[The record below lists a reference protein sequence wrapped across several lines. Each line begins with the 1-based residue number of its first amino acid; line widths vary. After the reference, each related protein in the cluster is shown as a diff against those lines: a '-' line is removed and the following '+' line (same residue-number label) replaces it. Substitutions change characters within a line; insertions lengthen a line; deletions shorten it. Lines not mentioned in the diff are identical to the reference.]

1 MAIIIQG
8 KVLQFS
14 FLVLSSILIYYFI
27 EKSKG
32 DWVPDVRRLPFVD
45 AIDESIGRA
54 VEMGR
59 TVMYTHGTGRV
70 QTSAAAGT
78 LAALSVLPY
87 VLQKCAQNGIT
98 LLLPTGDHVTYSIL
112 QELSREY
119 YTMEGHPELYN
130 PDAISYLSQDPR
142 AYSTG
147 VMQSM
152 YENNIGGAILLGSYH
167 HAGLMVV
174 ETANRVGA
182 MTVGGTDSLS
192 QIPWFVAGCSYSIIG
207 EELYA
212 LSAYISREDVQLGSI
227 FGQDVLKALILIAI
241 ILGVIFVQMNL
252 NISWLFEL

>member
-1 MAIIIQG
+1 
-8 KVLQFS
+8 
-14 FLVLSSILIYYFI
+14 
-27 EKSKG
+27 
-32 DWVPDVRRLPFVD
+32 
-45 AIDESIGRA
+45 
-54 VEMGR
+54 MGR

-78 LAALSVLPY
+78 LAALSVLPH
-87 VLQKCAQNGIT
+87 VLRKCAQNGIT
-98 LLLPTGDHVTYSIL
+98 LLLPTGDHVTYNIL

-130 PDAISYLSQDPR
+130 PDAVSYLSYDPR

-152 YENNIGGAILLGSYH
+152 WENKIGGAILLGSYH

-192 QIPWFVAGCSYSIIG
+192 QIPWFVAGCTYSLIG

-212 LSAYISREDVQLGSI
+212 LGAYISQEEVQLGAI
-227 FGQDVLKALILIAI
+227 FGQDILKAIIIIGI
-241 ILGVIFVQMNL
+241 ILGVLLVQLNL
-252 NISWLFEL
+252 NVSWLFEI